1 MIKVFAQFWNL
12 CIFRGSPVH
21 VPSDNNALAIL
32 VLIIV
37 GFSFVEA
44 LMLSNENMWVFFTA
58 SMVTTGVVLAA
69 IYFALHLRG
78 FAPRFRKTL
87 AAYLGTLAIT
97 NALTMIVV
105 GLSAN
110 NEVSL
115 FLIAAF
121 TLWRFAV
128 IGFILKHSMEISVL
142 AGALIAFACFLF
154 ASLVVLALFPAAL
167 APVSS

>member
-1 MIKVFAQFWNL
+1 MINAFAQFWNI

-21 VPSDNNALAIL
+21 VPSDNNALVVL

-37 GFSFVEA
+37 GFSVLEA
-44 LMLSNENMWVFFTA
+44 LVLGAGNVWTFFAA
-58 SMVTTGVVLAA
+58 SMIVTVIVLSA
-69 IYFALHLRG
+69 IFFALHLRG
-78 FAPRFRKTL
+78 FAARFRKTF

-105 GLSAN
+105 WLSAN
-110 NEVSL
+110 NEISG

-128 IGFILKHSMEISVL
+128 IGFILKHSMEISVI
-142 AGALIAFACFLF
+142 AGALIAFGCFIF
-154 ASLVVLALFPAAL
+154 ASLVVIALFPAAL
-167 APVSS
+167 APVPS

>member
-1 MIKVFAQFWNL
+1 MIQVFAHFWNL

-21 VPSDNNALAIL
+21 VPSDNNALAVL

-44 LMLSNENMWVFFTA
+44 LMLSNGNVWTFFAA
-58 SMVTTGVVLAA
+58 SMITTAIVLAA
-69 IYFALHLRG
+69 IFFALQLRG
-78 FAPRFRKTL
+78 FAARFRKTM

-97 NALTMIVV
+97 NALTTFVV
-105 GLSAN
+105 WLSAN

-115 FLIAAF
+115 FLIAGFAI
-121 TLWRFAV
+121 WRFAV
-128 IGFILKHSMEISVL
+128 IGFILKHSMEITL
-142 AGALIAFACFLF
+142 FAGALIAFACFIF
-154 ASLVVLALFPAAL
+154 ASLVVIALFPSAL